1 LPGNINQPPSQILLG
16 CIRGEKTMTSFRQ
29 SIMFIAVCLM
39 LMGGLVTVPRTSAF
53 TSVATPDNLSAATN
67 QQLAQA
73 RRGTAKYHDIA
84 QAEADGYVNINVY
97 ESGEGLHYV
106 NFALLDGN
114 FDPEHPEVLLY
125 APVPHENRME
135 LVAVEYVIPLSL
147 SSGAPAGFTGDADV
161 WRPNSEGLGLWELNA
176 WVWQH
181 NSNGIFAFK
190 NSRVP

>member
-1 LPGNINQPPSQILLG
+1 M
-16 CIRGEKTMTSFRQ
+16 KSFRLNL
-29 SIMFIAVCLM
+29 MFIAVCAL
-39 LMGGLVTVPRTSAF
+39 LIGSVPLTAHSTSAF
-53 TSVATPDNLSAATN
+53 KVAVSPDNLSAATN
-67 QQLAQA
+67 QQLAMA

-106 NFALLDGN
+106 NFALVDAT

-135 LVAVEYVIPLSL
+135 LVAVEYVVPLSL

-161 WRPNSEGLGLWELNA
+161 WRENSEGLGLWELNA
-176 WVWQH
+176 WIWLH
-181 NSNGIFAFK
+181 NSEGIFAFH
-190 NSRVP
+190 NPRVP

>member
-1 LPGNINQPPSQILLG
+1 M
-16 CIRGEKTMTSFRQ
+16 KSFRLS
-29 SIMFIAVCLM
+29 SIFITVCSL
-39 LMGGLVTVPRTSAF
+39 LIGGVALTVHG
-53 TSVATPDNLSAATN
+53 TSVSPIAPTIEKLSAATN
-67 QQLAQA
+67 QELAQA

-106 NFALLDGN
+106 NFSLIDAN

-135 LVAVEYVIPLSL
+135 LVGVEYVIPLSL
-147 SSGAPAGFTGDADV
+147 SSAAPAGFTGDADV
-161 WRPNSEGLGLWELNA
+161 WRENSEGLGLWELNA
-176 WVWQH
+176 WIWLN

-190 NSRVP
+190 NPRVP